1 MEIRKHDFGSRL
13 EHCVHEAQAR
23 FRKKPNAEA
32 LFARATTAF
41 MRELLAMA
49 KPLTAWSC
57 DPQLLAQDDKTLLAE
72 LMIQALQADPLTSK
86 EARLRL
92 QGQLAFRRLLEESG
106 GAYTAADVADLLG
119 VTQDAVRKRARKGKL
134 LAVPRGEHTIYPVFQ
149 FNSTGNGVVEGLGA
163 IHSLQDTESAPAKVR
178 FLLTPDADLGE
189 TPIGALQSG
198 DEERRELVAHK
209 ARQFGHHT
217 AW

>member
-1 MEIRKHDFGSRL
+1 MLMEIRKHDFGSRL
-13 EHCVHEAQAR
+13 EHCVHEAHAR

-41 MRELLAMA
+41 MRE
-49 KPLTAWSC
+49 
-57 DPQLLAQDDKTLLAE
+57 
-72 LMIQALQADPLTSK
+72 
-86 EARLRL
+86 
-92 QGQLAFRRLLEESG
+92 
-106 GAYTAADVADLLG
+106 
-119 VTQDAVRKRARKGKL
+119 L

-163 IHSLQDTESAPAKVR
+163 ILSLLDTESAPAKVR